1 MNFWLSS
8 DSNINSVFI
17 FFLLLAIFI
26 GIVLIIRFF
35 FKRKREQREKD
46 LISSFEMFSEET
58 ALKEVKQIKSRR
70 IKFFSL
76 SGFKWFSSIF
86 FSLLLLL
93 IFFFNSFF
101 TYYPPPEKGKEYP
114 ISLRA
119 AYSFKDRGI
128 TYKKGEIF
136 IKKGWIINERRL
148 HLIKTYEKS
157 KKYPTV
163 FELIGGFIFF
173 FILSLIFLMWLGE
186 IFKSG
191 ERDENRNLFL
201 IYTLIIIIVAFLRFT
216 YITEITSPFYT
227 PIAFLGM
234 VLFLL
239 LGKKSI
245 VPVLFLSSLLCG
257 IFSGLNFLLFFI
269 LLSSSLPISFWPHR
283 IKKRSQ
289 LLIMG
294 GTVGIIGTFLLFS
307 IYLLFQKYINLTFLQ
322 KEFLP
327 TLLNGI
333 LSSFLTLLLIQF
345 IEKIFGYVS
354 PFSLME
360 LSDLNSD
367 LLRQLYLKAPGTYH
381 HSLEVANLAEIAAS
395 GLDVDTLLLRVGAYY
410 HDIGKMAGPHFFV
423 ENQKDNENP
432 HDMIS
437 AYASAKI
444 VKSHVSAG
452 LNIGE
457 KVGLPRKILD
467 MIAQHH
473 GTSLL
478 TYFYEKAK
486 KESPNIKKTY
496 FQYPGPKPQ
505 SKEAA
510 ILMIVDAVEAASRVI
525 EDKSEKNVREMVEK
539 IIEGKMKEKQFDECD
554 LTLSELSK
562 IVDSLTKA
570 LSASNHKRIPY
581 PGDSGIK
588 NKNKDEE

>member
-101 TYYPPPEKGKEYP
+101 TYYPPPEKGKVYP

-119 AYSFKDRGI
+119 AYTFKNKGI

-148 HLIKTYEKS
+148 HLIEAYKNS
-157 KKYPTV
+157 KKFPTV
-163 FELIGGFIFF
+163 FELMGGFIFF

-186 IFKSG
+186 IFKSY

-333 LSSFLTLLLIQF
+333 FSSFLTLLLIQF

-588 NKNKDEE
+588 NKNDEE

>member
-58 ALKEVKQIKSRR
+58 ALKEVKQIKSGR

-101 TYYPPPEKGKEYP
+101 TYYPPPEKGKVYP

-119 AYSFKDRGI
+119 AYTFKNKGI

-148 HLIKTYEKS
+148 HLIEAYKNS
-157 KKYPTV
+157 KKFPTV
-163 FELIGGFIFF
+163 FELMGGFIFF

-186 IFKSG
+186 IFKSY

-333 LSSFLTLLLIQF
+333 FSSFLTLLLIQF

-588 NKNKDEE
+588 NKNDEE